1 MKKLLTISLTLLIAL
16 TIIVNFNNLVLA
28 DGMEQEQPKDLY
40 ISYFEYTI
48 YNEDGNIIKSLKKGR
63 IVVTKDTDENR
74 GDAPEIEIE
83 IELPEKE
90 IDKKSNEK
98 DFRIYDIKENAQKPN
113 GKKPRPIIPLIETYE
128 A

>member
-63 IVVTKDTDENR
+63 IVVTKDSDENR